1 MTRRRPTP
9 DLPDAAL
16 PRRAPAR
23 RRTPKAAPADV
34 ATADTAPPKPPRQ
47 KRAKAPRAQ
56 AEPQAPLPL
65 AFGSTPRIVVGID
78 PGATGAAVILRCG
91 TSGPPALVA
100 AVYWV
105 ERQRKGGTVY
115 EPTWWP
121 ETNGWLG
128 PDRTRYPT
136 TLHKIGATLAE
147 TAKIGSD
154 GPEGGDNLPIF
165 GACERQYSGRFAS
178 AGLGVAWLAG
188 LISGPLTDIV
198 SKPIGR
204 PAPSE
209 WRATAAPHASQR
221 RKRSVT
227 GDVKPCPSALG
238 AQLAGG
244 WPLDLLA
251 RFGLPLGSSG
261 ADLPV
266 DLGEALGVALWAA
279 AKTA

>member
-1 MTRRRPTP
+1 VTRRRSTT

-23 RRTPKAAPADV
+23 RRAPQAAPADV
-34 ATADTAPPKPPRQ
+34 APADTAPPKPPRQ
-47 KRAKAPRAQ
+47 KRAKAPKAKP
-56 AEPQAPLPL
+56 EPQAPLPL
-65 AFGSTPRIVVGID
+65 AFGATPRIVVGID
-78 PGATGAAVILRCG
+78 PGATGAAVVLRCG
-91 TSGPPALVA
+91 TSGPPTLVA
-100 AVYWV
+100 AVYWQ
-105 ERQRKGGTVY
+105 ERARKGGTVY

-121 ETNGWLG
+121 RQGFG
-128 PDRTRYPT
+128 AT
-136 TLHKIGATLAE
+136 TLHRIGRSIASEADDAAGRDLE
-147 TAKIGSD
+147 
-154 GPEGGDNLPIF
+154 PVELPIY
-165 GACERQYSGRFAS
+165 GACERQYSGRFAA

-188 LISGPLTDIV
+188 LISGPLIDVVT
-198 SKPIGR
+198 KPLGR

-221 RKRSVT
+221 RKRSVHN
-227 GDVKPCPSALG
+227 DIKPCPAAMG

-244 WPLDLLA
+244 WPLDLLS

>member
-1 MTRRRPTP
+1 VTRRRSTP

-23 RRTPKAAPADV
+23 RRAPQAAPADV
-34 ATADTAPPKPPRQ
+34 APADDAPPKPARQ
-47 KRAKAPRAQ
+47 KRAKGPKAP
-56 AEPQAPLPL
+56 AEPQATLPL

-91 TSGPPALVA
+91 TSGPPTLVA
-100 AVYWV
+100 AVYWQ
-105 ERQRKGGTVY
+105 ERARKGGTVY
-115 EPTWWP
+115 EPMWWP
-121 ETNGWLG
+121 ADYSD
-128 PDRTRYPT
+128 PKAAS
-136 TLHKIGATLAE
+136 LHRIGVALSTGAATAWWEDDLE
-147 TAKIGSD
+147 
-154 GPEGGDNLPIF
+154 ELPIF

-188 LISGPLTDIV
+188 LVSGPLTDIV
-198 SKPIGR
+198 SKPLGR
-204 PAPSE
+204 PAASE
-209 WRATAAPHASQR
+209 WRAVAAPRASQR

-244 WPLDLLA
+244 WPLGLLE
-251 RFGLPLGSSG
+251 RFGLPIGSSG

>member
-1 MTRRRPTP
+1 MTRRRAPI

-23 RRTPKAAPADV
+23 RRAPKAAPADM
-34 ATADTAPPKPPRQ
+34 ASPTPDAPKPARQ
-47 KRAKAPRAQ
+47 RRAKAPKAPP
-56 AEPQAPLPL
+56 EPQAPLPL
-65 AFGSTPRIVVGID
+65 AFGLTPRIVVGID

-91 TSGPPALVA
+91 TSGPPTLVA
-100 AVYWV
+100 AVVWT
-105 ERQRKGGTVY
+105 ERQRRSGTVY

-121 ETNGWLG
+121 HQGFG
-128 PDRTRYPT
+128 AT
-136 TLHKIGATLAE
+136 TLHRIGRTIAAE
-147 TAKIGSD
+147 ADDAAGRD
-154 GPEGGDNLPIF
+154 LEPVELPIHA
-165 GACERQYSGRFAS
+165 ACERQFSGRFAS

-188 LISGPLTDIV
+188 LISGPLIDVATYF
-198 SKPIGR
+198 GR

-209 WRATAAPHASQR
+209 WRAVAAPHPSQR
-221 RKRSVT
+221 RRRSFA
-227 GDVKPCPSALG
+227 GDVKPCPSAMG

>member
-1 MTRRRPTP
+1 MTRRRPT

-23 RRTPKAAPADV
+23 RRAPQAAPADV
-34 ATADTAPPKPPRQ
+34 APADTAPPKPARQ
-47 KRAKAPRAQ
+47 KRAKAPKAA

-65 AFGSTPRIVVGID
+65 AFGATPRIVVGID

-91 TSGPPALVA
+91 VSGPPALVA
-100 AVYWV
+100 AVFWT

-115 EPTWWP
+115 EPTAWP
-121 ETNGWLG
+121 ADFG
-128 PDRTRYPT
+128 PRGPT
-136 TLHKIGATLAE
+136 TMHFMGVALSRAADEAAGRGWVPDE
-147 TAKIGSD
+147 
-154 GPEGGDNLPIF
+154 LPIF

-188 LISGPLTDIV
+188 LISGPLTDIIA
-198 SKPIGR
+198 KPLGR

-221 RKRSVT
+221 RKRSIT

-244 WPLDLLA
+244 WPLDLLE
-251 RFGLPLGSSG
+251 RFGLPIGSSG

-266 DLGEALGVALWAA
+266 DLGEALGVALWVA

>member
-1 MTRRRPTP
+1 VTRRRLPT

-23 RRTPKAAPADV
+23 RRAPQAAPADV
-34 ATADTAPPKPPRQ
+34 APADTAPPKPARQ
-47 KRAKAPRAQ
+47 KRAKGPKAP

-65 AFGSTPRIVVGID
+65 AFGATPRIVVGID

-91 TSGPPALVA
+91 TSGPPSLIA
-100 AVYWV
+100 AVFWQ
-105 ERQRKGGTVY
+105 ERQRKSGTVY

-121 ETNGWLG
+121 PQGFG
-128 PDRTRYPT
+128 AT
-136 TLHKIGATLAE
+136 TLHRIGRAIAAE
-147 TAKIGSD
+147 ADDAAGRD
-154 GPEGGDNLPIF
+154 LEPVELPIF

-188 LISGPLTDIV
+188 LISGPLIDV
-198 SKPIGR
+198 VAKPLGR
-204 PAPSE
+204 PAASE

-221 RKRSVT
+221 RKRSVC

>member
-1 MTRRRPTP
+1 MTRRRPT

-23 RRTPKAAPADV
+23 RRAPKAPPADV
-34 ATADTAPPKPPRQ
+34 TPTDAAPPKPARQ
-47 KRAKAPRAQ
+47 KRAKAPKAK
-56 AEPQAPLPL
+56 AEPQAPLPI

-91 TSGPPALVA
+91 TSGPPTLVA

-105 ERQRKGGTVY
+105 ERARKSGTVY
-115 EPTWWP
+115 EPTCWGGRFGAQAASLHRIGTDLATSATTAWW
-121 ETNGWLG
+121 EDDL
-128 PDRTRYPT
+128 
-136 TLHKIGATLAE
+136 E
-147 TAKIGSD
+147 
-154 GPEGGDNLPIF
+154 ELPIYA
-165 GACERQYSGRFAS
+165 ACERQFSGRFAS

-188 LISGPLTDIV
+188 LVSGPLTDV
-198 SKPIGR
+198 VTKPLGR

-209 WRATAAPHASQR
+209 WRAVAAPHASQR
-221 RKRSVT
+221 RKRSVA

-251 RFGLPLGSSG
+251 RFGLPIGSSG

-266 DLGEALGVALWAA
+266 DLGEALGVALWMA